1 MVSKHSY
8 LGIDLGTTNSAA
20 AVFDGEQLSLIR
32 NPQGGSLTPSV
43 VRMDAR
49 GTVSVGARAQR
60 FLDSDPTNTRAEFKR
75 LMGTETALDFPAAH
89 TTRRPEELAAE
100 ILRSLRAD
108 ATDQLGFA
116 PEQAVISVP
125 ALFELPQS
133 AATTSAAA
141 LAGFKKV
148 ELIQEPIASALAA
161 GWTQTHANGYWLVYD
176 LGGGTFDA
184 SLLQSEEGR
193 LRVVGHDGDN
203 FLGGR
208 DFDAALVNWVLDFL
222 AQQHGFTLDRTNP
235 QTQPALRKLR
245 RMVEEAKIELSRQHH
260 AALAYPEF
268 VVHGNAP
275 IDIDVVI
282 DRSILHQQVRPLWD
296 RSIEVC
302 QRLFRTHG
310 IQSHQLQR
318 IVFVGGPTLT
328 PGLREHIANTLEAPV
343 AEGVDPMTIV
353 AQGAALYA
361 ATLGLSA
368 RSPIDIPRTS
378 PSVAGTPHSLWL
390 QHPAVSTDIK
400 PHVVGRL
407 LQGDTGNV
415 PTAIR
420 LRRTDGQWQSGWT
433 SFGAQGAFVIS
444 VELLPRQSNTFLI
457 EAQSADQQLVAVSP
471 TELTI
476 VQGVTLG
483 DPPLSRTVGVA
494 LANDRVQ
501 VYFERGCPL
510 PTRRTFIHYTV
521 ETVVPDKGNGF
532 ALKIPIVQGEHD
544 QAHLC
549 RLVGTLEI
557 PSHALSN
564 TLPVGSALEVT
575 LSLDRGGQLS
585 ARALAP
591 ALGQVFEQVAHLLVP
606 QADPTTL
613 RNQMHL
619 LTERVSALRTSA
631 FRRGDTQAIE
641 RLNTFERLLQEA
653 ERDIALAQGGDAD
666 AGQKARRH
674 LLDLDAVI
682 EEAELDQKW
691 PEIEEDTR
699 DWLSATYS
707 WVIDTGTPQERK
719 LLDETSQALEV
730 ARAQRNVAELQR
742 QLRVVKRL
750 YGSAFYRDPKAWEYK
765 FEEAAADAAQAVD
778 GVRAQALI
786 QEGRRAIA
794 LQDKNKLQQVVR
806 DLWKIIPASA
816 EERKQSYESGVR
828 SHE

>member
-1 MVSKHSY
+1 MVRKY
-8 LGIDLGTTNSAA
+8 FYVGIDLGTTNSAA
-20 AVFDGEQLSLIR
+20 AVFDGEQLSLVR
-32 NPQGGSLTPSV
+32 NAQGSSLTPSV
-43 VRMDAR
+43 VRIDAR
-49 GTVSVGARAQR
+49 GSISVGARAQR

-75 LMGTETALDFPAAH
+75 LMGTETPLEFAAARI
-89 TTRRPEELAAE
+89 TRRPEELAAE
-100 ILRSLRAD
+100 VLRSLRQD

-133 AATTSAAA
+133 AATTAAA
-141 LAGFKKV
+141 RLAGFQKA

-161 GWTQTHANGYWLVYD
+161 GWTQSHSNGHWLVYD
-176 LGGGTFDA
+176 LGGGTFDV

-208 DFDAALVNWVLDFL
+208 DFDAALVHWVLDFIS
-222 AQQHGFTLDRTNP
+222 QQHGLLFDRTDP
-235 QTQPALRKLR
+235 RIQPALRKLK

-260 AALAYPEF
+260 AALTYPEF
-268 VVHGNAP
+268 VLQGNAP
-275 IDIDVVI
+275 FDIDVVL
-282 DRSILHQQVRPLWD
+282 DRTILHQQVRPLWD
-296 RSIEVC
+296 RSLEVC
-302 QRLFRTHG
+302 QRLCRTHG
-310 IQSHQLQR
+310 IQPNQLQR

-328 PGLREHIANTLEAPV
+328 PGLREYVAHALGAPV

-361 ATLGLSA
+361 ATLGLLARPQPQTSSA
-368 RSPIDIPRTS
+368 S
-378 PSVAGTPHSLWL
+378 PSSGSPYSLWL

-407 LQGDTGNV
+407 LQGETGIP
-415 PTAIR
+415 PTEVR
-420 LRRTDGQWQSGWT
+420 LRRADGQWESSWT
-433 SFGAQGAFVIS
+433 AFGAQGAFVLS
-444 VELLPRQSNTFLI
+444 VELVPRQSNTFFL
-457 EAQSADQQLVAVSP
+457 EARSAQQQPVAISP
-471 TELTI
+471 AEITI

-510 PTRRTFIHYTV
+510 PTRRTFTQYTV
-521 ETVVPDKGNGF
+521 ETVVPDKNNGF

-557 PSHALSN
+557 PSQALSG
-564 TLPVGSALEVT
+564 TLPVGSALEIT

-591 ALGQVFEQVAHLLVP
+591 AVGQVFEQVAHLLVP

-613 RNQMHL
+613 QNQLHL
-619 LTERVSALRTSA
+619 LAERVNALRTSA
-631 FRRGDTQAIE
+631 FQRGDAQSIE
-641 RLNTFERLLQEA
+641 RFGAFERLLQEA
-653 ERDIALAQGGDAD
+653 QKDISLARGGDAD

-699 DWLSATYS
+699 QWLAATYS
-707 WVIDTGTPQERK
+707 FVSDTGTPQERR
-719 LLDETSQALEV
+719 LLDETSQAIEI
-730 ARAQRNVAELQR
+730 ARAQRNVVELQR

-750 YGSAFYRDPKAWEYK
+750 NGSAFYRDPNAWEYK
-765 FEEAAADAAQAVD
+765 FEEAAADATQAVD
-778 GVRAQALI
+778 GVRAQSLI

-794 LQDKNKLQQVVR
+794 VQDKSKLQQVVR
-806 DLWKIIPASA
+806 ELWKLIPARA